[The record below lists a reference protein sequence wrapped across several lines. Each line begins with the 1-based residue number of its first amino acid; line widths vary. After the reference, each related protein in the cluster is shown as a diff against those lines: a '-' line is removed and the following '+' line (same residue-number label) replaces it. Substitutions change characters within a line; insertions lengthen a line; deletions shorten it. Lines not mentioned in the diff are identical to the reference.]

1 MKDMCDEVNDVIQE
15 QKQLINKGFENLEK
29 TKEYVERSYFGKS
42 ERDFRNFINLNQ
54 FWVDLASHIIKNAD
68 FSNFLS
74 SNFIYA
80 TQNHSEM
87 ILALSFTDLSHLQNN
102 YQMNTLPQRRLAI
115 LAENSNL
122 LIFTK

>member
-1 MKDMCDEVNDVIQE
+1 M
-15 QKQLINKGFENLEK
+15 INKGFENLEK
-29 TKEYVERSYFGKS
+29 TKEYVERSYYGKS

-80 TQNHSEM
+80 T
-87 ILALSFTDLSHLQNN
+87 
-102 YQMNTLPQRRLAI
+102 
-115 LAENSNL
+115 
-122 LIFTK
+122 